1 MKNRTIL
8 SLAIACSTWLTVSAD
23 NWMSRLSDDTY
34 IMQMSI
40 PGTHDAAT
48 GEGFTWGEF
57 ADAFGRTQD
66 LTLADQWAAGVRAF
80 DLRPAVGTN
89 DNEQDDLVVYHG
101 ILETNIRFA
110 DALQLLCDSLDANPT
125 ETAIVIMRF
134 ENDNGGSR
142 TTWNQLMS
150 ELLKSD
156 AMKERIVDFKPR
168 LTLGEMRG
176 KILVASR
183 DSYAST
189 PVGAFI
195 TGWSHDASFDKQKN
209 GRIKGITNS
218 STLYVQ
224 DFYELTATGALDKKV
239 NAIKTMLDFTVTLHK
254 RTLLNNVWIINHCS
268 GYTQSASI
276 EGIRECAATTNKYVA
291 DYLADESH
299 WGPTGIVM
307 MDFAGTDR
315 SGDIDVMGQTL
326 INAIIENNFRYEP
339 KTSSIDI
346 IETVGNHQAYNLQGQ
361 RLPDHQFR
369 QGIIIKDG
377 KKLLTQ

>member
-1 MKNRTIL
+1 MKNWKYL
-8 SLAIACSTWLTVSAD
+8 SLALSCCMWLSASAD

-34 IMQMSI
+34 VMQMSI

-80 DLRPAVGTN
+80 DLRPAVSTDDDGQ
-89 DNEQDDLVVYHG
+89 DNLVIYHG

-110 DALQLLCDSLDANPT
+110 DALQLLCDSLNANPS

-150 ELLKSD
+150 ELLNSD
-156 AMKERIVDFKPR
+156 GMKERIVDFKPR

-176 KILVASR
+176 KLLVASR
-183 DSYAST
+183 DNYAST

-195 TGWSHDASFDKQKN
+195 TGWSHDAGFDKQKN

-224 DFYELTATGALDKKV
+224 DFYELTEAAALDKKV
-239 NAIKTMLDFTVTLHK
+239 NALKTMLDFTVTLHK
-254 RTLLNNVWIINHCS
+254 RKQLNNVWIVNHCS

-315 SGDIDVMGQTL
+315 SGDSDVMGQAL
-326 INAIIENNFRYEP
+326 VNAIIENNFRYEP
-339 KTSSIDI
+339 KTSG
-346 IETVGNHQAYNLQGQ
+346 IENIVTTHSHQAYNLQGQ
-361 RLPDHQFR
+361 ALPYPSNCR
-369 QGIIIKDG
+369 GIIIKDG
-377 KKLLTQ
+377 KKLLTE

>member
-1 MKNRTIL
+1 MKNRTLL
-8 SLAIACSTWLTVSAD
+8 SLSIACSTWLTVSAD
-23 NWMSRLSDDTY
+23 NWMNRLSDDTY

-66 LTLADQWAAGVRAF
+66 LTLAEQWAAGVRAF

-89 DNEQDDLVVYHG
+89 DKEQDDLVVYHG

-110 DALQLLCDSLDANPT
+110 DALQLLCDSLNANPT

-150 ELLKSD
+150 ELLNSD
-156 AMKERIVDFKPR
+156 VIKEHIVDFKPR

-176 KILVASR
+176 KLLVASR
-183 DSYAST
+183 DNYAST

-209 GRIKGITNS
+209 GRIKGITKS

-224 DFYELTATGALDKKV
+224 DFYELTAAGALDKKV

-268 GYTQSASI
+268 GYTQPASI

-307 MDFAGTDR
+307 MDFAGIDR

-346 IETVGNHQAYNLQGQ
+346 IETVGSHQAFNLQGQ
-361 RLPDHQFR
+361 PLPDHQHR
-369 QGIIIKDG
+369 QSIIIKDG
-377 KKLLTQ
+377 KKLLAE